1 MQLLVIT
8 EKSSYLLTLDLSHV
22 AKDKRIFFFQA
33 KYGSE
38 NTEVQSNH
46 VSHRSQSVG
55 FNGNRSSTQTPER
68 DIRASSQAPNT
79 SKNNSRRSSFSYLS
93 LLPKDGSFP
102 HRTQAIGDPQTN
114 RRNSAQ
120 LGNYKIVRVF

>member
-1 MQLLVIT
+1 MQKINV
-8 EKSSYLLTLDLSHV
+8 Y
-22 AKDKRIFFFQA
+22 FFFQA

-120 LGNYKIVRVF
+120 LGKLLDCDWLFIYVYNSCV